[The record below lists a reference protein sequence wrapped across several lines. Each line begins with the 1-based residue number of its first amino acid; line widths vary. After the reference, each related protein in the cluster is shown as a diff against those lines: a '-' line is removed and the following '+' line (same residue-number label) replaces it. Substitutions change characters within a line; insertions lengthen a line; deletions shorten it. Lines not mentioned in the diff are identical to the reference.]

1 MILKMDE
8 QSKVVLRKVHRI
20 FIENLDPN
28 YVMDFLYEIDVFNAN
43 ICMKLRSIEFRG
55 DRARMFMFLVTKMDN
70 MTMDMLYEALRS
82 TGYGFL
88 AEVLRQ
94 SSYSS
99 ASVQRKAE
107 HFSKF
112 RKKLVV
118 YRHYLKRLSHSGDH
132 VTFEEEFFKAEQN
145 WKIVENSGLSNKRFK
160 AADFYFFALDAWCEY
175 KRVIYDKNLMYT
187 DVFDKMENLKP
198 YLSEE
203 NLPEMMRLVRYGSAV
218 LMTNKDELDTALG
231 YVNDAKSKFDLMHAC
246 RETGTVLYIEYNMLC
261 QKYAETLEPGLKEQL
276 NNIANQ
282 AIEHFAVEIEFD
294 ETVYLDF
301 KRMVLLKLSHLL
313 LGIGMFGVYLDV
325 SVTTEDKR
333 KAKGFLRSIKESKES
348 WERMETRWKWSYYTA
363 KARHFGLDYN
373 FSKAMKYTNKA
384 LHFASKGSYAK
395 EILGSQN
402 ALNIYNNL
410 CKRQKRFRELE
421 YATTTTCNDNNKDS
435 RIQKQ
440 FDQIECEI
448 DHSLSNLEKLENEIK
463 RSKERL
469 LKLREKVKQSRNKGY
484 KDGCQYIPASKL
496 YKFVILPA
504 YF

>member
-1 MILKMDE
+1 MDE

-43 ICMKLRSIEFRG
+43 ICEKLRRIEFRG
-55 DRARMFMFLVTKMDN
+55 DRARMFMFLVTSMDTL
-70 MTMDMLYEALRS
+70 TMEILYEALRN

-94 SSYSS
+94 SSHNSV
-99 ASVQRKAE
+99 SVQRKAE
-107 HFSKF
+107 YFSRF
-112 RKKLVV
+112 RKELVV
-118 YRHYLKRLSHSGDH
+118 YRHYLKRLSHTGDH
-132 VTFEEEFFKAEQN
+132 ATFEEEFFKAEQN
-145 WKIVENSGLSNKRFK
+145 WKNIENSGLNNKRYK

-175 KRVIYDKNLMYT
+175 RRVIYDKNLMYT

-218 LMTNKDELDTALG
+218 LMTNKNELNTALD
-231 YVNDAKSKFDLMHAC
+231 YVNDAKSKFDLIHAC

-261 QKYAETLEPGLKEQL
+261 QKYAQNLEPVLKEQL
-276 NNIANQ
+276 CNIANK

-325 SVTTEDKR
+325 SVSTEDKR
-333 KAKGFLRSIKESKES
+333 KAISFLRLIKETKES
-348 WERMETRWKWSYYTA
+348 WKRMETRWKWSYYTA
-363 KARHFGLDYN
+363 KARLFGLNNN
-373 FSKAMKYTNKA
+373 FPKAIKYTERA
-384 LHFASKGSYAK
+384 LCYATKGSYSK

-410 CKRQKRFRELE
+410 CERKTEFHELE
-421 YATTTTCNDNNKDS
+421 YETTVSCNDNKEDS
-435 RIQKQ
+435 RMQRHLEQ
-440 FDQIECEI
+440 MECEI
-448 DHSLSNLEKLENEIK
+448 DYSLRNLEMLENEIK
-463 RSKERL
+463 HSKERL
-469 LKLREKVKQSRNKGY
+469 LILKEKVKLFRNKRY
-484 KDGCQYIPASKL
+484 KDGYQ
-496 YKFVILPA
+496 
-504 YF
+504 

>member
-1 MILKMDE
+1 MDE

-43 ICMKLRSIEFRG
+43 ICLKLRSIEFRG

-218 LMTNKDELDTALG
+218 LMTNKDELNTALG

-294 ETVYLDF
+294 ETVYLDY

-348 WERMETRWKWSYYTA
+348 WERMETR
-363 KARHFGLDYN
+363 
-373 FSKAMKYTNKA
+373 
-384 LHFASKGSYAK
+384 
-395 EILGSQN
+395 
-402 ALNIYNNL
+402 
-410 CKRQKRFRELE
+410 
-421 YATTTTCNDNNKDS
+421 
-435 RIQKQ
+435 
-440 FDQIECEI
+440 
-448 DHSLSNLEKLENEIK
+448 
-463 RSKERL
+463 
-469 LKLREKVKQSRNKGY
+469 
-484 KDGCQYIPASKL
+484 
-496 YKFVILPA
+496 
-504 YF
+504 